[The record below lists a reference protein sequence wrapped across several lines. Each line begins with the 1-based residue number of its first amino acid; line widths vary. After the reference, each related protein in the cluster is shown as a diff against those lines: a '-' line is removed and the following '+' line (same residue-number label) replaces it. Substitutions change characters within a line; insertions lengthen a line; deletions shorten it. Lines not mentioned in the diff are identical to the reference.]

1 MSTKPSCKPD
11 AASSSVPDLDQCL
24 ARFSAGETD
33 AFNALVAGT
42 LVELRMMVAA
52 HASSADM
59 ADEVVHAT
67 YVAAFEGVAS
77 YRGPGVVV
85 PWLRGIA
92 RNLLRQRFRELARF
106 QPLGAAD
113 AIEGELAGLCAMTLD
128 DDGHSERLA
137 ALTRCLEAVPAP
149 GRRLLD
155 RCYRDGWS
163 LARIAQAVGS
173 SYDAVAQALSR
184 LRTRIRECL
193 AKQDVKV

>member
-11 AASSSVPDLDQCL
+11 AVPSDDSDLDQCL
-24 ARFSAGETD
+24 ARFAAGETE
-33 AFNALVAGT
+33 AFNALVTAT
-42 LVELRMMVAA
+42 LVELRLMVAA

-77 YRGPGVVV
+77 YRGPGVVL

-106 QPLGAAD
+106 QPLGAAE

-128 DDGHSERLA
+128 DDGQTERLA
-137 ALTRCLEAVPAP
+137 ALSRCLEAVPAP

-173 SYDAVAQALSR
+173 SYEAVAQALSR

-193 AKQDVKV
+193 AKQGVKV